1 MGIADEEERDYIHA
15 HLSCEQNIP
24 IIFVNCV
31 SAIDSRETLTRDLF
45 PLPSGSPYLLTIPPT
60 HSTMHCYEYKVIK
73 VDYLCLRTSPTV

>member
-1 MGIADEEERDYIHA
+1 MGIADEEERDNIHA

-45 PLPSGSPYLLTIPPT
+45 PLPS
-60 HSTMHCYEYKVIK
+60 
-73 VDYLCLRTSPTV
+73 